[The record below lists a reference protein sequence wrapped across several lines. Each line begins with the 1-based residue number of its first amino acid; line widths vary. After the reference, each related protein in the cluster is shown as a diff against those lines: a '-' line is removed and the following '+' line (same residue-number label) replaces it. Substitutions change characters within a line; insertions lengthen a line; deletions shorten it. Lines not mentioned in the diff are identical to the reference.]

1 MLQTPQV
8 LILICLQK
16 SPYYYLSSHIT
27 EEKSRKK
34 WKEDN
39 RKDSLIYTTI
49 HSLSSRITLH
59 GLKAFNAVNFPV
71 FSFSMLNKLIAVTF
85 PHRHFFFQSCAIIFW
100 CLTSSYTF
108 CSLRDSEALQ
118 VGHNILIMACK
129 IGADFAGDLL
139 LDDNTMSLCGLI
151 QEKEGS

>member
-8 LILICLQK
+8 LILIRLPK
-16 SPYYYLSSHIT
+16 SPCYYLSSHIT

-34 WKEDN
+34 WREDN
-39 RKDSLIYTTI
+39 RKDSLIYSTI
-49 HSLSSRITLH
+49 NSPPSRITFH
-59 GLKAFNAVNFPV
+59 GLEAFNAVNFPV
-71 FSFSMLNKLIAVTF
+71 FSFSTLNKLIAVTF
-85 PHRHFFFQSCAIIFW
+85 PHRHFFFQSCAIIFGCW
-100 CLTSSYTF
+100 TSSHTF
-108 CSLRDSEALQ
+108 CSLCDSEALQ

-129 IGADFAGDLL
+129 TGADFAGDLL